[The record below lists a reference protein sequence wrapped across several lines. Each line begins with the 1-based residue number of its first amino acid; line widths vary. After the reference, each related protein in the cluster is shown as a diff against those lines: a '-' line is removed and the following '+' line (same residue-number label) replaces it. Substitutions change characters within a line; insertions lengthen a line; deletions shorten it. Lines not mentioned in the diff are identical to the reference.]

1 MIESEPCLACNYAL
15 NPKTK
20 ININKN
26 LKPTKKSFC
35 GFYYKRV
42 IILKKVFISGAS
54 GAIGSAIAKKF
65 LDNGYTVIAHY
76 NTDKTGIDALKNY
89 AESQNALQRI
99 FIVQADLSNSEQV
112 SNMLDNLT
120 KSFKSIDVI
129 VNNAGIGLY
138 KLITDTTESEWDK
151 LFAVNIKSAYQINN
165 AFIGGM
171 ISKGQGK
178 IINIS
183 SMWGSVGASM
193 EVAYSASKAA
203 LIGYTKALAK
213 ELAPS
218 NINVNCICPGV
229 INTPMNARFS
239 KEEVE
244 ELINETPLGKLGE
257 PIDVANAVWFLS
269 QEQSSFITGQI
280 ITIDGG
286 FTL

>member
-1 MIESEPCLACNYAL
+1 M
-15 NPKTK
+15 
-20 ININKN
+20 
-26 LKPTKKSFC
+26 
-35 GFYYKRV
+35 
-42 IILKKVFISGAS
+42 KKVFISGAS
-54 GAIGSAIAKKF
+54 GAIGGAIAKKF

-76 NTDKTGIDALKNY
+76 NTDKAGIDALIDY
-89 AESQNALQRI
+89 AKSQNALERI
-99 FIVQADLSNSEQV
+99 FSVQADLSKSKQV
-112 SNMLDNLT
+112 SSMLESLT
-120 KSFKSIDVI
+120 KSFKSIDVV
-129 VNNAGIGLY
+129 VNNAGVGLY

-165 AFIGGM
+165 AFLGGM
-171 ISKGQGK
+171 VSKGQGR

-193 EVAYSASKAA
+193 EVAYSASKSA

-218 NINVNCICPGV
+218 NITVNCVCPGV

-239 KEEVE
+239 KEEME
-244 ELINETPLGKLGE
+244 ELISETPLGRLGE
-257 PIDVANAVWFLS
+257 PIDIANIVWFLS

-280 ITIDGG
+280 ITVDGG

>member
-1 MIESEPCLACNYAL
+1 M
-15 NPKTK
+15 KK
-20 ININKN
+20 I
-26 LKPTKKSFC
+26 
-35 GFYYKRV
+35 
-42 IILKKVFISGAS
+42 FISGAS

-129 VNNAGIGLY
+129 VNNAGVGLY

-244 ELINETPLGKLGE
+244 ELISETPLGKLGE

-280 ITIDGG
+280 ITVDGG

>member
-1 MIESEPCLACNYAL
+1 M
-15 NPKTK
+15 
-20 ININKN
+20 
-26 LKPTKKSFC
+26 
-35 GFYYKRV
+35 
-42 IILKKVFISGAS
+42 KKVFISGAS

-89 AESQNALQRI
+89 AESQNTLERI
-99 FIVQADLSNSEQV
+99 FFVQADLSNSKQV
-112 SNMLDNLT
+112 SNMLENLT

-129 VNNAGIGLY
+129 VNNAGVGLY

-280 ITIDGG
+280 ITVDGG

>member
-1 MIESEPCLACNYAL
+1 M
-15 NPKTK
+15 
-20 ININKN
+20 
-26 LKPTKKSFC
+26 
-35 GFYYKRV
+35 
-42 IILKKVFISGAS
+42 KKVFISGAS

-76 NTDKTGIDALKNY
+76 NTDKTGIDTLKNY

-112 SNMLDNLT
+112 SNMLENLT

-129 VNNAGIGLY
+129 VNNAGVGLY

-280 ITIDGG
+280 ITVDGG

>member
-1 MIESEPCLACNYAL
+1 M
-15 NPKTK
+15 
-20 ININKN
+20 
-26 LKPTKKSFC
+26 
-35 GFYYKRV
+35 
-42 IILKKVFISGAS
+42 KKVFISGAS

-99 FIVQADLSNSEQV
+99 FFVQADLSNSEQV

-129 VNNAGIGLY
+129 VNNAGVGLY

-257 PIDVANAVWFLS
+257 PVDVANAVWFLS

-280 ITIDGG
+280 ITVDGG

>member
-1 MIESEPCLACNYAL
+1 MWVLL
-15 NPKTK
+15 Q
-20 ININKN
+20 
-26 LKPTKKSFC
+26 
-35 GFYYKRV
+35 RV

-65 LDNGYTVIAHY
+65 LENDYTVIAHY
-76 NTDKTGIDALKNY
+76 NTDKAGIEKLCDY
-89 AESQNALQRI
+89 AKEINAQERV
-99 FIVQADLSNSEQV
+99 FCVQADLSKSDEV
-112 SNMLDNLT
+112 CLMLENLL

-129 VNNAGIGLY
+129 VNNAGVGLY
-138 KLITDTTESEWDK
+138 KLITETAESEWDK
-151 LFAVNIKSAYQINN
+151 LFSVNVKSAYQINN
-165 AFIGGM
+165 AFLSGM

-183 SMWGSVGASM
+183 SMWGKVGASM

-229 INTPMNARFS
+229 IDTPMNARFS
-239 KEEVE
+239 KEDID
-244 ELINETPLGKLGE
+244 ELINETPLGRLGT
-257 PIDVANAVWFLS
+257 PKDVANLVWFLS

-280 ITIDGG
+280 ITLDGG